1 MTTLVLDTNLL
12 VRALL
17 FRGVPSRILALV
29 HARQARLAVSA
40 AIIDEYLRVLAYR
53 KFGLSPDEVRA
64 AMETQVLPFCQLVV
78 ALSHFAIGP
87 VCRDADDD
95 KFLACARA
103 CNADALLTGDADLLA
118 LGPIWQ
124 YVPIVTA
131 AHWFTSN
138 EQQLASMT
146 KE

>member
-1 MTTLVLDTNLL
+1 MTTIVLDTNLL
-12 VRALL
+12 VSALL

-29 HARQARLAVSA
+29 HAGHVHLAVSA
-40 AIIDEYLRVLAYR
+40 AIIDEYQRVLAYR

-78 ALSHFAIGP
+78 AHSHFAAGP

-95 KFLACARA
+95 KFLCCALA

-118 LGPIWQ
+118 LGSIWQ
-124 YVPIVTA
+124 RVQIMTA
-131 AHWFTSN
+131 SQW
-138 EQQLASMT
+138 LASKT
-146 KE
+146 EA